1 MAAILAGPVWWSPD
15 LPACLTSPW
24 IFPAISSVSEA
35 EVAASLWPAGEV
47 SFYGGAVGFRHAI
60 LGDRPP
66 RYLRATESYLH
77 AAIAFACAME
87 WSYHH

>member
-1 MAAILAGPVWWSPD
+1 MVATLAGPVRWSLD
-15 LPACLTSPW
+15 LRACLTSA
-24 IFPAISSVSEA
+24 AISTASEA

-47 SFYGGAVGFRHAI
+47 SFSGGAVGFRHAI

-66 RYLRATESYLH
+66 RYLRAIESYLH